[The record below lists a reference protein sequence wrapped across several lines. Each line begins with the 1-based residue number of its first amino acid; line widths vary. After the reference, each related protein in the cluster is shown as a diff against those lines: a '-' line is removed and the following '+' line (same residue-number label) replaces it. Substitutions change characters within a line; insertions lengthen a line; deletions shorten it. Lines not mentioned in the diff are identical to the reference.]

1 MAINNEILKRDW
13 FKEGLS
19 YQADSFGE
27 GSFFN
32 DNFGSL
38 LGTSNFSGIRDT
50 RFTPA
55 LLNYM
60 FTANP
65 LAFGIY
71 NKIQNAIL
79 GKKYKFCGKNDLKN
93 KYYLELLEQSGFKKR
108 LFESFI
114 PAFWG
119 TGGGN
124 ALYYVVKENGDAKIC
139 LDPFIMAG
147 DTRIRICGDNGI
159 NNQPTKYEVLQ
170 IGTQSPVYTFEKKGL
185 QAVRHIK
192 YASPNADSLLGTSPI
207 IALCKIW
214 ALKSKAL
221 SATETVF
228 GNGLQASHII
238 SLEVDKMSDVRGG
251 VKLPDIQ
258 SIGNKLAQEIMQGA
272 TGLRNKNTAIV
283 SPVPISTTK
292 IQSNNVEMETVKLI
306 DIADDQTYIAYNM
319 DKAVFDTSKS
329 KYNNADLALDSV
341 WKAVQPQLNTF
352 LDTEMEFVMPFLDST
367 YDIEKYPLRFEF
379 DPTTQDF
386 ETAKLKQD
394 TMSIYLN
401 SLATLNKNG
410 VLARPTTQMLG
421 ELQENGMDLSG
432 AFQEFVEATTNQ
444 IGNDFTKITEKEKFS
459 RASIEEL
466 DEVYSKYNSLVNMSA
481 SELEA
486 WSNNPCSK
494 NASLDRSPIERN
506 LNLLRK
512 SKSEWT
518 VNDIT
523 SANRTISFISR
534 MKGAEQGEP
543 TKTDDGNICPSK
555 RDISLRNWAYNP
567 TKSRAMIDP
576 ETGLENFTKEIE
588 ALPKLQKAKKG
599 LENKFLKLI
608 QNATA

>member
-19 YQADSFGE
+19 YQVDGFGE
-27 GSFFN
+27 GSFFT

-71 NKIQNAIL
+71 NKIQNIIEA
-79 GKKYKFCGKNDLKN
+79 KEFKFCGKNELKN
-93 KYYLELLEQSGFKKR
+93 QYYLELLEYINYKKLLKEGFM
-108 LFESFI
+108 

-124 ALYYVVKENGDAKIC
+124 ALCYVVKEKGKPKVY
-139 LDPFIMAG
+139 LDPFIMSG
-147 DTRIRICGDNGI
+147 DTRIRVTGDGGVHNE
-159 NNQPTKYEVLQ
+159 PKKYEVLKL
-170 IGTQSPVYTFEKKGL
+170 GTQEVLYTFEGETLKN
-185 QAVRHIK
+185 VRHIK
-192 YASPNADSLLGTSPI
+192 YSTPNGDSLIGTSPI
-207 IALCKIW
+207 ISLVKMW

-258 SIGNKLAQEIMQGA
+258 TIGNKLAQEIMQGA

-292 IQSNNVEMETVKLI
+292 IQSNNVEMETIKMI
-306 DIADDQTYIAYNM
+306 DFSNDETYICFNL
-319 DKAVFDTSKS
+319 DKGVFDKSKT
-329 KYNNADLALDSV
+329 KYNNADLADDSV
-341 WKAVQPQLNTF
+341 WKAIEPKVGIFISL
-352 LDTEMEFVMPFLDST
+352 LESFVIPIYEPT
-367 YDIEKYPLRFEF
+367 YNEKSYPLRIEF

-386 ETAKLKQD
+386 ETAKLKQE
-394 TMSIYLN
+394 TKSIELGSIA
-401 SLATLNKNG
+401 SLHKNG
-410 VLARPTTQMLG
+410 VPVRLTQQKIDEYLEDG
-421 ELQENGMDLSG
+421 LDFSSI
-432 AFQEFVEATTNQ
+432 FTDPVEATTNI
-444 IGNDFTKITEKEKFS
+444 IGNDFTKITEKEKFA
-459 RASIEEL
+459 RASIEDL
-466 DEVYSKYNSLVNMSA
+466 DEVYSKYHSLVNMSA

-512 SKSEWT
+512 SKNEWT
-518 VNDIT
+518 ANDIT

-543 TKTDDGNICPSK
+543 TKTDDGRTCPSK

-567 TKSRAMIDP
+567 TKSRAMVDP
-576 ETGLENFTKEIE
+576 ETGLDDFTKEIE